1 MNDADVLVV
10 GSGLS
15 GLLSAVFAARRGHAV
30 RLLYRGHGA
39 IGIGGGTLDV
49 LGYAPGVPCALVDP
63 LENLTRLPA
72 DHPYSLAGPAT
83 VREALN
89 AFLDLTAQCG
99 FAHTAQR
106 TGDVFRNT
114 TLLTSAGTAKPS
126 CIVPPTMTMTGLQ
139 ERGEVLII
147 GFEGLKDIHPRLM
160 VQGFSRLKSLKD
172 KRLTSVTLN
181 CPPDLCQLSGALRS
195 RDLSTLDLARYFESP
210 QGYAWLAERLRAQL
224 TAAPD
229 AVFLLPPVLGLS
241 PSAELHAQLERD
253 LERPVHEVL
262 APPPSV
268 TGLRLRAMLLAELAR
283 LGVSVVAN
291 ATMTGARINGGRC
304 EALTTDMAGRT
315 LDWSAKQFI
324 IATGGIYG
332 EGLLVSPDSVSD
344 AIFADAIALTP
355 ALNPSMPDWSGP
367 QAYPDVNGG
376 QSHGFARMGAA
387 VNADFQPLDASG
399 KPVCANVRYVGRA
412 VGGYDFAAEK
422 SGNGVALV
430 SAFVAAS
437 RV

>member
-15 GLLSAVFAARRGHAV
+15 GLLSAVFAARRGRRV
-30 RLLYRGHGA
+30 RLLYRGQGA

-49 LGYAPGVPCALVDP
+49 LGYAPGVTCSLAAPQDGIP
-63 LENLTRLPA
+63 KLPA
-72 DHPYSLAGPAT
+72 DHPYSLAGSAT
-83 VREALN
+83 VTEALN
-89 AFLDLTAQCG
+89 AFLELTAQCG
-99 FAHTAQR
+99 FPHTVR
-106 TGDVFRNT
+106 REGDRLCNT

-126 CIVPPTMTMTGLQ
+126 CVVPPTMTMTGLQ
-139 ERGEVLII
+139 QRGEVMII

-160 VQGFSRLKSLKD
+160 VQGFARLKSLKG
-172 KRLTSVTLN
+172 KRLASVTLN
-181 CPPDLCQLSGALRS
+181 CPPDMCQLPGSARA
-195 RDLSTLDLARYFESP
+195 RDLSTLDLSRYFETP
-210 QGYAWLAERLRAQL
+210 HGFAWLADRLRAQL

-241 PSAELHAQLERD
+241 PSTTIHQQLEAA
-253 LERPVHEVL
+253 LEHPVHEVL

-268 TGLRLRAMLLAELAR
+268 TGLRLRTMLVTELAR

-291 ATMTGARINGGRC
+291 ATVTGATMANGVC
-304 EALTTDMAGRT
+304 ESLSTNMAGRT
-315 LDWSAKQFI
+315 LHWPAKEFI

-332 EGLLVSPDSVSD
+332 EGLIVTPDTVRD
-344 AIFADAIALTP
+344 AIFADAV
-355 ALNPSMPDWSGP
+355 ALNPNLNPSLPDWSGP
-367 QAYPDVNGG
+367 VAYPAVNSGE
-376 QSHGFARMGAA
+376 SHGFSRMGAA
-387 VNADFQPLDASG
+387 VNAEFQPLNASG
-399 KPVCANVRYVGRA
+399 SPLCTNVRYVGRA

-422 SGNGVALV
+422 SGNGVALA